1 MKAGPRIKVTKDGP
15 YEVHNIDRIMR
26 YQIIPDDEG
35 ASEEY
40 RADRKYDVAQN
51 PVYVCRCG
59 RTHRAPFCDGSHA
72 AAGWDGEESAGF
84 APLEDGAEYFEGP
97 NLRLADNP
105 KFCAYARFCDAKGR
119 VWNLINVGNDRADKQ
134 AIREAMFCPAGRLV
148 MYDKESGEA
157 YEPEY
162 EPEVAVLE
170 DPVIEASGPVFVKGG
185 IEVES
190 ASGRSYEVRNRQ
202 TLCRCGRSHNK
213 PFCDGSHAA
222 QPVFKAA
229 GEGENSEA

>member
-59 RTHRAPFCDGSHA
+59 RTHRAPFCDVHMRRR
-72 AAGWDGEESAGF
+72 AGTARKVPVLRRWKTERNILKGQTYGWRIIRSSAHMHG
-84 APLEDGAEYFEGP
+84 
-97 NLRLADNP
+97 LR
-105 KFCAYARFCDAKGR
+105 RKGR
-119 VWNLINVGNDRADKQ
+119 VWNLINAGNDRADKQ
-134 AIREAMFCPAGRLV
+134 AIREAMLCPAGRLV

>member
-72 AAGWDGEESAGF
+72 AAAGTARRVPVLRRWKTERNILKGQTCGWRIIRSSARMHGF
-84 APLEDGAEYFEGP
+84 AT
-97 NLRLADNP
+97 
-105 KFCAYARFCDAKGR
+105 
-119 VWNLINVGNDRADKQ
+119 Q
-134 AIREAMFCPAGRLV
+134 
-148 MYDKESGEA
+148 
-157 YEPEY
+157 
-162 EPEVAVLE
+162 
-170 DPVIEASGPVFVKGG
+170 KGG
-185 IEVES
+185 CGTLLMRETTVRTSRLS
-190 ASGRSYEVRNRQ
+190 AR
-202 TLCRCGRSHNK
+202 RCFARR
-213 PFCDGSHAA
+213 
-222 QPVFKAA
+222 A
-229 GEGENSEA
+229 GW

>member
-72 AAGWDGEESAGF
+72 AAAWDGEESAGF
-84 APLEDGAEYFEGP
+84 ALLDI
-97 NLRLADNP
+97 L
-105 KFCAYARFCDAKGR
+105 KGQTCGWR
-119 VWNLINVGNDRADKQ
+119 I
-134 AIREAMFCPAGRLV
+134 IRSSAHMHGFATQ
-148 MYDKESGEA
+148 
-157 YEPEY
+157 
-162 EPEVAVLE
+162 
-170 DPVIEASGPVFVKGG
+170 KGG
-185 IEVES
+185 CGTLLMRETTVRTSRLS
-190 ASGRSYEVRNRQ
+190 AR
-202 TLCRCGRSHNK
+202 RCFARR
-213 PFCDGSHAA
+213 
-222 QPVFKAA
+222 A
-229 GEGENSEA
+229 GW

>member
-59 RTHRAPFCDGSHA
+59 RTHRAPFCD
-72 AAGWDGEESAGF
+72 
-84 APLEDGAEYFEGP
+84 
-97 NLRLADNP
+97 
-105 KFCAYARFCDAKGR
+105 AKGR
-119 VWNLINVGNDRADKQ
+119 VWNLINAGNDRADKQ
-134 AIREAMFCPAGRLV
+134 AIREAMLCPAGRLV

>member
-1 MKAGPRIKVTKDGP
+1 M
-15 YEVHNIDRIMR
+15 
-26 YQIIPDDEG
+26 
-35 ASEEY
+35 
-40 RADRKYDVAQN
+40 
-51 PVYVCRCG
+51 G
-59 RTHRAPFCDGSHA
+59 RR
-72 AAGWDGEESAGF
+72 GERRV

-119 VWNLINVGNDRADKQ
+119 VWNLINEGSDRADKQ
-134 AIREAMFCPAGRLV
+134 AIREAMLCPAGRLV
-148 MYDKESGEA
+148 MYDRESGEA

-162 EPEVAVLE
+162 EPEVAVLD
-170 DPVIEASGPVFVKGG
+170 DPVIGASGPIFAKGG

-222 QPVFKAA
+222 QPTFKI
-229 GEGENSEA
+229 

>member
-105 KFCAYARFCDAKGR
+105 KFCAYARFATQKGVCGTLLMR
-119 VWNLINVGNDRADKQ
+119 ETTVRTSRLSARRCFARRA
-134 AIREAMFCPAGRLV
+134 GW
-148 MYDKESGEA
+148 
-157 YEPEY
+157 
-162 EPEVAVLE
+162 
-170 DPVIEASGPVFVKGG
+170 
-185 IEVES
+185 
-190 ASGRSYEVRNRQ
+190 
-202 TLCRCGRSHNK
+202 
-213 PFCDGSHAA
+213 
-222 QPVFKAA
+222 
-229 GEGENSEA
+229 